1 MSVSIPQ
8 ETIDRIKREV
18 SVAELARQR
27 GVDLKGSGDNL
38 LGLCPFHEDHEP
50 SLVITPSKNLWNCL
64 GACGKGGDAIRWVE
78 TAEHV
83 PFLRAVELLSRGY
96 PNFSYPHKRGARA
109 STPSRPCPITL
120 DMNERELVEA
130 VVKYYEESLTRER
143 NPEAMKFLER
153 RGINDPE
160 AIARFR
166 IGFSDRSLGPLLPDV
181 DHKPGKMLRERLA
194 QAGLYR
200 VDSGHEHFRGCVVFP
215 IAGKDGEVTEI
226 YGRKIRDD
234 MRHRVG
240 RHLYLP
246 GPHRGIWNAEALND
260 TKDLIVCEAIIDA
273 LTFWVHGFRNVIAAY
288 GVDGFTD
295 EMFEAVKACGI
306 ERVMIAYDRDD
317 AGAQGAEQLAA
328 RLAPEGI
335 ACYRVL
341 FPRHMDANDYAR
353 RVQPAAQALGLALRS
368 AEQMRG
374 TKSRTGAIAVTGLVP
389 SSVIPQPRHAEQ
401 VNLPAV
407 VESPILPEVLATESR
422 GAIIE
427 HDEANEDIEED
438 ELPPLVVKPRELQ
451 PIDNPT
457 PPAPPASQSTGQPFD
472 YSDITVRREDREYRI
487 RGLEKNLS

>member
-1 MSVSIPQ
+1 MSASIPQ

-18 SVAELARQR
+18 SVADLARQR
-27 GVDLKGSGDNL
+27 GIELKGSGENL

-50 SLVITPSKNLWNCL
+50 SLVITPAKNLWNCL
-64 GACGKGGDAIRWVE
+64 GACGKGGDVIRWVE

-96 PNFSYPHKRGARA
+96 PNFSYPHKRGART

-166 IGFSDRSLGPLLPDV
+166 IGFSDRSLGSLLPDV
-181 DHKPGKMLRERLA
+181 DSKPGKMLRARLA

-200 VDSGHEHFRGCVVFP
+200 ADSGHEHFRGCVVFP
-215 IAGKDGEVTEI
+215 VAGKDGAITEV

-240 RHLYLP
+240 RHLCLP
-246 GPHRGIWNAEALND
+246 GAHRGIWNAEALND
-260 TKDLIVCEAIIDA
+260 SKEIVVCEAIIDA
-273 LTFWVHGFRNVIAAY
+273 LTFWTHGFRNVIAAY
-288 GVDGFTD
+288 GVNGFTD

-317 AGAQGAEQLAA
+317 AGDQGAEQLAA

-353 RVQPAAQALGLALRS
+353 RVQPAAQALGLAMRS

-374 TKSRTGAIAVTGLVP
+374 ARGRAAAVVAPGPVP
-389 SSVIPQPRHAEQ
+389 SSVVQQPRHAEQ
-401 VNLPAV
+401 VSRARRSAADRAGNSAGERNHGAAV
-407 VESPILPEVLATESR
+407 RLQR
-422 GAIIE
+422 HHG
-427 HDEANEDIEED
+427 EA
-438 ELPPLVVKPRELQ
+438 
-451 PIDNPT
+451 
-457 PPAPPASQSTGQPFD
+457 
-472 YSDITVRREDREYRI
+472 
-487 RGLEKNLS
+487 